1 MALQSDK
8 LFKYSFAQNGDKKDI
23 PVEPSQEGFV
33 SISEGYPSDYQK
45 DPLAGGKYVE
55 RDAFNGVLNVVTE
68 PIKVFQNNGFPRLYD
83 PNITND
89 TGYQRGASCGVWV
102 DIVTGLVNPNANDWN
117 CVLIRAVSLIDDNK
131 ISPYD
136 IGAFNGF
143 WWIDDGTLVGE
154 VRSFQ
159 KVLQSPPTGYLPLCP
174 ADDNPN
180 YLLSDYPRIQQ
191 LLLSGK
197 IGTGDDYFKK
207 VDDAHFTILNPRG
220 RFPREW
226 SNGSTIDNGRI
237 FATLQ
242 GDAIRNL
249 TGDIAIADVDGYGGQ
264 YFLNAVPS
272 LVSGSIVAKPDT
284 SKTGID
290 AGGAGKTS
298 FMPSLDTS
306 KQVPTTDTITGENR
320 PYNYNRFS
328 FIKI

>member
-89 TGYQRGASCGVWV
+89 TGYQRGASCGVWI

-207 VDDAHFTILNPRG
+207 VDDTHFTILNPRG

-249 TGDIAIADVDGYGGQ
+249 TGSVGLYGHENLSTGSGVIQ
-264 YFLNAVPS
+264 GVKVEN
-272 LVSGSIVAKPDT
+272 SGSR
-284 SKTGID
+284 
-290 AGGAGKTS
+290 GGNDGLYTINI
-298 FMPSLDTS
+298 DTS